1 MFADDFGVGG
11 VDLEEHGRSGS
22 PGTRRSMKNTRVA
35 TAHMTTI
42 APKVRLKRYL
52 LIGSP

>member
-1 MFADDFGVGG
+1 MILASA
-11 VDLEEHGRSGS
+11 ESTSKSMAASGS